1 MADDRAL
8 QAARHRAACDG
19 VTFVAIT
26 GSCGKSTTKHLAE
39 ALLGDR
45 LSGIASPG
53 SENCGAPLVDNVLRT
68 SPAHDYCLQE
78 MGAWGPGTLDS
89 GLKLVRPAIGVVLNV
104 RRDHFGAF
112 HGLDAT
118 AAEKVKIVAGL
129 PPSGTAIL
137 NADDPR
143 VAAMRA
149 ATSARVLAFGRS
161 RSADLRACEVMAR
174 WPDRLAFE
182 LVYDGTRHAVRTRLV
197 GEAGLGSAL
206 AALAIALAMGVA
218 LDEAL
223 ARLAVVGPLPRR
235 MSVVELPDGV
245 TFVRD
250 DFKATSDSIPE
261 AFAFMASARAARKI
275 AVVGRISDHPGRS
288 RPAYE
293 ACVREAIEVVDEL
306 IFVGERPH
314 SLWSTGPRPWDD
326 GEPHR
331 ASVSVL
337 PTVEDAA
344 RDLGPRLRAGD
355 LVLLKASG
363 RADHVERIL
372 HARAGEVACWLEDCG
387 RVTAC
392 EECELLRPARPRARA
407 DERARAAAG

>member
-8 QAARHRAACDG
+8 RAARHRAACAG

-45 LSGIASPG
+45 LAGIASPG

-78 MGAWGPGTLDS
+78 MGAWGPGTLDT
-89 GLKLVRPAIGVVLNV
+89 GLELVRPTIGVVLNV

-112 HGLDAT
+112 GGLDAT
-118 AAEKVKIVAGL
+118 AAEKVKVVAGL

-149 ATSARVLAFGRS
+149 ATGARVLAFGRS
-161 RSADLRACEVMAR
+161 HAADLRACEVTAR

-182 LVYDGTRHAVRTRLV
+182 LAYGGTRRAVRTRLV

-206 AALAIALAMGVA
+206 AALAIALAMGVRLDDA
-218 LDEAL
+218 LE
-223 ARLAVVGPLPRR
+223 RLAEVEPLPRR

-250 DFKATSDSIPE
+250 DFKAASDSIPE
-261 AFAFMASARAARKI
+261 TFAFMASARAARKV

-293 ACVREAIEVVDEL
+293 ACVRAAIEVVDEL
-306 IFVGERPH
+306 MFAGERPH
-314 SLWSTGPRPWDD
+314 SLWSSGPRPRDD
-326 GEPHR
+326 RPRR
-331 ASVSVL
+331 ARVSVL
-337 PTVEDAA
+337 PTVRDAA
-344 RDLGPRLRAGD
+344 RDLGPRLREGD

-372 HARAGEVACWLEDCG
+372 HARTGEVACWLADCG

-392 EECELLRPARPRARA
+392 EECELLRPARPPAPEDEPVRAT
-407 DERARAAAG
+407 AG

>member
-8 QAARHRAACDG
+8 QAHRAACAA

-39 ALLGDR
+39 ALLADR
-45 LSGIASPG
+45 LSGVASPG

-68 SPAHDYCLQE
+68 SPTHDYCLQE
-78 MGAWGPGTLDS
+78 MGAWGPGTLDR
-89 GLKLVRPAIGVVLNV
+89 GLELVRPAIGVVLNV

-112 HGLDAT
+112 GGLDAT
-118 AAEKVKIVAGL
+118 AAEKVKVVAGL

-161 RSADLRACEVMAR
+161 RPADLRACDVTAR
-174 WPDRLAFE
+174 WPDRLTFE
-182 LVYDGTRHAVRTRLV
+182 LAYEGTRRAVRTRLV

-218 LDEAL
+218 LDEAV
-223 ARLAVVGPLPRR
+223 ARLAEVEPLPRR

-250 DFKATSDSIPE
+250 DFKASSDSIPE
-261 AFAFMASARAARKI
+261 AFAFMSSARAARKI
-275 AVVGRISDHPGRS
+275 AVLGRISDHPGRS

-293 ACVREAIEVVDEL
+293 ACARAAIDVVDEL
-306 IFVGERPH
+306 MFAGERPH
-314 SLWSTGPRPWDD
+314 SLWCSGPTPWD
-326 GEPHR
+326 GGSHR
-331 ASVSVL
+331 AKVSVL
-337 PTVEDAA
+337 PTVQDAA
-344 RDLGPRLRAGD
+344 RDLGARLRAGD

-372 HARAGEVACWLEDCG
+372 HARTGEVACWQANCG

-392 EECELLRPARPRARA
+392 EECELLRREDEPAAQ
-407 DERARAAAG
+407 AAAG

>member
-8 QAARHRAACDG
+8 RAARHRAACAG

-26 GSCGKSTTKHLAE
+26 GSCGKSTTTHLAE
-39 ALLGDR
+39 AILGAR
-45 LSGIASPG
+45 LAGIASPG
-53 SENCGAPLVDNVLRT
+53 SANCGAPLVDNVLRT
-68 SPAHDYCLQE
+68 SPTHDYCLQE
-78 MGAWGPGTLDS
+78 MGAWGPGTLDT
-89 GLKLVRPAIGVVLNV
+89 GLGLVRPAIGVVLNV

-112 HGLDAT
+112 GGLDAT
-118 AAEKVKIVAGL
+118 AAEKVKVVAGL

-149 ATSARVLAFGRS
+149 ATGARVLAFGRS
-161 RSADLRACEVMAR
+161 PSADLRACEVTAR

-182 LVYDGTRHAVRTRLV
+182 LAYDGERRAVRTRLV

-206 AALAIALAMGVA
+206 AALAIALALGVA
-218 LDEAL
+218 LDDAL
-223 ARLAVVGPLPRR
+223 ARLAEIEPLPRR

-250 DFKATSDSIPE
+250 DFKAASDSIPE

-275 AVVGRISDHPGRS
+275 AVGGRISDHPGRS

-293 ACVREAIEVVDEL
+293 ACVRAAIDVVDEL
-306 IFVGERPH
+306 MFVGERPH
-314 SLWSTGPRPWDD
+314 SLWSSGPRPW
-326 GEPHR
+326 PHH
-331 ASVSVL
+331 AGVSVH
-337 PTVEDAA
+337 PTVQDAA

-392 EECELLRPARPRARA
+392 EECELLRPARP
-407 DERARAAAG
+407 AAPAGEPASAGR

>member
-1 MADDRAL
+1 MVDDRAL
-8 QAARHRAACDG
+8 QAARHRAACAG

-39 ALLGDR
+39 AILGDR
-45 LSGIASPG
+45 LSGVVSPG
-53 SENCGAPLVDNVLRT
+53 SENCGAPLVDNILRT
-68 SPAHDYCLQE
+68 SPTHDYCLQE
-78 MGAWGPGTLDS
+78 MGAWGPGTLDM
-89 GLKLVRPAIGVVLNV
+89 GLELVRPAIGVVLNV

-112 HGLDAT
+112 GGLDAT
-118 AAEKVKIVAGL
+118 AAEKAKVVAGL

-161 RSADLRACEVMAR
+161 PAADLRAAAVTAR

-182 LVYDGTRHAVRTRLV
+182 LSYEGERRAVRTRLV
-197 GEAGLGSAL
+197 GEAALGSAL
-206 AALAIALAMGVA
+206 AALAIALALGVA

-223 ARLAVVGPLPRR
+223 ARLAEIEPLPRR
-235 MSVVELPDGV
+235 MSVAELPDGV

-250 DFKATSDSIPE
+250 DFKAPSDSIPE
-261 AFAFMASARAARKI
+261 AFEFMAAARAARKI

-293 ACVREAIEVVDEL
+293 ACVRAAIDVVDEL
-306 IFVGERPH
+306 LFVGERPY
-314 SLWSTGPRPWDD
+314 SLWRSGPRPWDD
-326 GEPHR
+326 GPHR
-331 ASVSVL
+331 ACVSVL
-337 PTVEDAA
+337 PTVQDAV

-372 HARAGEVACWLEDCG
+372 HARTGEVACRLTGCG

-392 EECELLRPARPRARA
+392 EECELLRPARPAAR
-407 DERARAAAG
+407 EGEPARAAAE